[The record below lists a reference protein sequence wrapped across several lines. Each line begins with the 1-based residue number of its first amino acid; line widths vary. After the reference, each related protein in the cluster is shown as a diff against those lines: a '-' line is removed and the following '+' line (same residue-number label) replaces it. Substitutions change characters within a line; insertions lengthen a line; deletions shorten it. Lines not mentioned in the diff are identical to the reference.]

1 MKIQILHKYLIKE
14 LLRTFLPSL
23 LCFEFVL
30 LLGFSIQLLHKG
42 LDVPSLF
49 SVLPYMALYTM
60 PHALPTSLLTATVM
74 SYGRLSADNEIT
86 AIKVAGIH
94 IHNLVTPVIIV
105 GVFFSVLTLYLNAE
119 VLPKSYL
126 KVRQL
131 QEKAVK
137 RVLAT
142 HFITAKKKIDFY
154 PYQIFIGVVESSN
167 FKDIA
172 VFEYANDIIVSALLA
187 EEGEIEIGE
196 DGSQIFLTLR
206 RGEFLK
212 PGSGKS
218 VDSPTTG
225 SFEEAVFSIPL
236 RKKVRHSALKYTTL
250 TSLLAQRKEINN
262 ELSSLERLPKDPEKT
277 IKRAN
282 RGISSVSDKESV
294 VKAKLQKAEKEIKN
308 SGSRISKQ
316 EGSIKR
322 GKFNLNI
329 YENYINVAK
338 GNIRNL
344 AIEEENED
352 NIISNWTPF
361 GDTLEH
367 KNERKIEF
375 EKNLSLIKKI
385 IMKEE
390 RRIKSTKRKMLISQ
404 KLIDEAN
411 KTIEKLTLEV
421 RELNRNKKDLEDEH
435 SIFAGQIAM
444 AEKQKMER
452 ELTINIHKRLSPS
465 LASLS
470 FILIGIPLGIMT
482 RSSNMLISVGISFIL
497 ILFIYYPL
505 VATGLVVAESLGF
518 PIIPSV
524 WGANVVNLIMSV
536 FLFKKIMKL

>member
-1 MKIQILHKYLIKE
+1 M
-14 LLRTFLPSL
+14 PSL

-94 IHNLVTPVIIV
+94 LHNLVTPVIVV
-105 GVFFSVLTLYLNAE
+105 GILFSILALYLNAE
-119 VLPKSYL
+119 VLPRSYF

-137 RVLAT
+137 KVLAT
-142 HFITAKKKIDFY
+142 HFITAKKKIDFH
-154 PYQIFIGVVESSN
+154 PYHIFIGSVESSN

-172 VFEYANDIIVSALLA
+172 VFEYADDYIVNILLA
-187 EEGEIEIGE
+187 EEGEIEIDD
-196 DGSQIFLTLR
+196 DGNQVFLTLR

-212 PGSGKS
+212 PDSGNS

-225 SFEEAVFSIPL
+225 SFEEAVFKIPL

-250 TSLLAQRKEINN
+250 TNLIKQKREIDNK
-262 ELSSLERLPKDPEKT
+262 LSSLNTQVKDPEKT
-277 IKRAN
+277 IKRAR
-282 RGISSVSDKESV
+282 RGIELVDDKKSEIK
-294 VKAKLQKAEKEIKN
+294 VKLMKAEKKINDSETN
-308 SGSRISKQ
+308 ISKQ
-316 EGSIKR
+316 EGTIKR
-322 GKFNLNI
+322 AKFNLNI

-338 GNIRNL
+338 GNIRKL
-344 AIEEENED
+344 AREKESEEELDSQEPKKNREEEFAK
-352 NIISNWTPF
+352 NI
-361 GDTLEH
+361 
-367 KNERKIEF
+367 
-375 EKNLSLIKKI
+375 SLIKKI
-385 IMKEE
+385 INKEK
-390 RRIKSTKRKMLISQ
+390 RRIKMTKRKILVS
-404 KLIDEAN
+404 KRLVDE
-411 KTIEKLTLEV
+411 EKEEVEKIALEV
-421 RELNRNKKDLEDEH
+421 EGLNLNNKNLEKEYV
-435 SIFAGQIAM
+435 ILAEQIAM
-444 AEKQKMER
+444 AEKQKLRR
-452 ELTINIHKRLSPS
+452 ELSINIHKRLSPS

-482 RSSNMLISVGISFIL
+482 RSSNMLVSLGISFIL

-505 VATGLVVAESLGF
+505 VATGLVVAESMSF

-524 WGANVVNLIMSV
+524 WAANIVNLIISAL
-536 FLFKKIMKL
+536 LFRKIFRQ

>member
-1 MKIQILHKYLIKE
+1 MKVQILHKYLITE
-14 LLRTFLPSL
+14 LFRTFLPSL

-49 SVLPYMALYTM
+49 AVLPYMALYTM

-94 IHNLVTPVIIV
+94 LHNLVTPVIIV
-105 GVFFSVLTLYLNAE
+105 GIFFSILSLYLNAE
-119 VLPKSYL
+119 ILPNSYF

-142 HFITAKKKIDFY
+142 HFITAKKKIDFF
-154 PYQIFIGVVESSN
+154 PYQIFIGAVESSN

-172 VFEYANDIIVSALLA
+172 VFEYADDFIVSVLLA
-187 EEGEIEIGE
+187 EEGEIEIDN
-196 DGSQIFLTLR
+196 DGSQVFLTLR

-212 PGSGKS
+212 PDSGNS

-225 SFEEAVFSIPL
+225 SFEEAVFKIPL
-236 RKKVRHSALKYTTL
+236 RKKVKHSALKYTTL
-250 TSLLAQRKEINN
+250 TGLLQQRGEIND
-262 ELSSLERLPKDPEKT
+262 ELSSFGKLSKDPEKT
-277 IKRAN
+277 IKRAQKEISTIN
-282 RGISSVSDKESV
+282 DKKGIVD
-294 VKAKLQKAEKEIKN
+294 AKLQKSEKDIKKL
-308 SGSRISKQ
+308 GRKISKQ
-316 EGSIKR
+316 EGAIKR
-322 GKFNLNI
+322 GKFNLNV

-344 AIEEENED
+344 TIEEESED

-361 GDTLEH
+361 GDTLEQKVERGKEFA
-367 KNERKIEF
+367 KNI
-375 EKNLSLIKKI
+375 SLIKKI
-385 IMKEE
+385 IAKEK
-390 RRIKSTKRKMLISQ
+390 RRIKSTKRKILISQ
-404 KLIDEAN
+404 KLIDQSNGE
-411 KTIEKLTLEV
+411 IEKLTLAVE
-421 RELNRNKKDLEDEH
+421 EFSLNNNDLEKEH
-435 SIFAGQIAM
+435 AIFTEQVKM
-444 AEKQKMER
+444 AEKQKMKR
-452 ELTINIHKRLSPS
+452 ELSIGIHKRISPS

-482 RSSNMLISVGISFIL
+482 RSSNMLVSVGISFIL

-505 VATGLVVAESLGF
+505 VATGLVVAESMGF

-524 WGANVVNLIMSV
+524 WGANVVNLIMSAL
-536 FLFKKIMKL
+536 LFRKIAQQ

>member
-14 LLRTFLPSL
+14 LFRTFLPSL

-30 LLGFSIQLLHKG
+30 LLGFSIQLIHKG

-49 SVLPYMALYTM
+49 AVLPYMALYTM

-86 AIKVAGIH
+86 AIKTAGIH

-105 GVFFSVLTLYLNAE
+105 GVFFSVLSLYLNAE
-119 VLPKSYL
+119 VLPKSYF

-154 PYQIFIGVVESSN
+154 PYQIFIGAVESSN

-172 VFEYANDIIVSALLA
+172 VFEYADDYIVSVLLA
-187 EEGEIEIGE
+187 EEGEIEIDN
-196 DGSQIFLTLR
+196 DGTNVFLTLR

-212 PGSGKS
+212 PDSGNN

-225 SFEEAVFSIPL
+225 SFEEAVFKIPL
-236 RKKVRHSALKYTTL
+236 RKKIRHSALKYTTL
-250 TSLLAQRKEINN
+250 TRLIEQRKEINN
-262 ELSSLERLPKDPEKT
+262 ELSHLERLPKDPEKT
-277 IKRAN
+277 IKRAR
-282 RGISSVSDKESV
+282 RGMSSVGDKKSV
-294 VKAKLQKAEKEIKN
+294 VEAKLRKAEKEIKN
-308 SGSRISKQ
+308 SERKISKQ
-316 EGSIKR
+316 EGAIKR
-322 GKFNLNI
+322 AKFNLNI

-338 GNIRNL
+338 GNIRSL
-344 AIEEENED
+344 AIEEESAD

-361 GDTLEH
+361 GDTV
-367 KNERKIEF
+367 ERKREREKEF
-375 EKNLSLIKKI
+375 DKNISLIKKI
-385 IMKEE
+385 IKKEK
-390 RRIKSTKRKMLISQ
+390 RRIKNTKRKILISQ

-411 KTIEKLTLEV
+411 EKIEKLTLEV
-421 RELNRNKKDLEDEH
+421 GELNRSKEGLQNEH
-435 SIFAGQIAM
+435 SMFAEQIVM
-444 AEKQKMER
+444 AEKQKMKR
-452 ELTINIHKRLSPS
+452 ELSINIHKRLSPS

-482 RSSNMLISVGISFIL
+482 RSNNMLVSVGISFIL

-505 VATGLVVAESLGF
+505 VATGLVVADSMGF

-524 WGANVVNLIMSV
+524 WGANVVNLILAAL
-536 FLFKKIMKL
+536 LFRKILKL